1 MRFTNNE
8 AVELG
13 NALLDAVELSKKCN
27 DEVNITSTRSGN
39 LLAIHGDK
47 DCGTRYTVDR
57 RARDFKRP
65 FGAFFVSK
73 SYLLPKIKN
82 PQH

>member
-13 NALLDAVELSKKCN
+13 NALLDAVELSTKCKE
-27 DEVNITSTRSGN
+27 EVNITSTKSGN

-47 DCGTRYTVDR
+47 DCGTRYTVDPPIEMPDTPKLK
-57 RARDFKRP
+57 A
-65 FGAFFVSK
+65 VS
-73 SYLLPKIKN
+73 
-82 PQH
+82 

>member
-39 LLAIHGDK
+39 LLAIHGDR
-47 DCGTRYTVDR
+47 DCGTRYTVDPPLDE
-57 RARDFKRP
+57 ADTPKFK
-65 FGAFFVSK
+65 AVS
-73 SYLLPKIKN
+73 
-82 PQH
+82 

>member
-13 NALLDAVELSKKCN
+13 NALLDAVELSKKCK

-47 DCGTRYTVDR
+47 DCGTRYTVDP
-57 RARDFKRP
+57 P
-65 FGAFFVSK
+65 FDETDTGG
-73 SYLLPKIKN
+73 IKVAV
-82 PQH
+82 

>member
-47 DCGTRYTVDR
+47 DCGTRYTVDP
-57 RARDFKRP
+57 P
-65 FGAFFVSK
+65 FDETDTGG
-73 SYLLPKIKN
+73 IKVAV
-82 PQH
+82 

>member
-13 NALLDAVELSKKCN
+13 NALLDAVELSEKCN

-47 DCGTRYTVDR
+47 DCGTRYIVDPPIIEP
-57 RARDFKRP
+57 D
-65 FGAFFVSK
+65 
-73 SYLLPKIKN
+73 LPEMSIAS
-82 PQH
+82 